1 MEHQETLGVMDV
13 FITLIVFVAEVNGFW
28 SVFFIYLQ
36 FNVYKI
42 YINKAIIMNNSVP
55 DFKNGLFIVHSIN
68 YDKTQDTLEPK
79 IKRIDILHESN
90 LKYY

>member
-13 FITLIVFVAEVNGFW
+13 LMTLIVFVAQVNGFW
-28 SVFFIYLQ
+28 SIFFIYLQ
-36 FNVYKI
+36 FNIYKI

-55 DFKNGLFIVHSIN
+55 NFKNGLFIVYSIN
-68 YDKTQDTLEPK
+68 YDKTQGTLEPK
-79 IKRIDILHESN
+79 IESIDILHESN